1 MEQINENSFYFELDQ
16 FEFKRTFSG
25 DIINN
30 YPNEESL
37 INDSFHLVSYNQ
49 EFDIESNFSISKN
62 MEDFINFDNSP
73 KSLENL
79 DIFVKENEQNET
91 FSQIHDNNSIFF
103 NENEFNFPEPIET
116 SPIAH
121 TTATKE
127 KSTNNKKIGRK
138 RKEDAVLKQ
147 DDSFHD
153 MFSEDNISVKI
164 KSHYLNFI
172 ISSLNCI
179 FPHFNYK
186 KKLFNLDNEFKINI
200 KKNIIESLNNKTIGE
215 IISNKISKKYSTI
228 QDKINA
234 NKDICEEI
242 KNEPILNKILAENYL
257 IFFRKFYFNNDSY
270 INLKD
275 YGLNKNINFTKK
287 VKKFKHL
294 LEKNEDKGEKYIM
307 SIKEYVHRYY
317 LPSLIFIS

>member
-1 MEQINENSFYFELDQ
+1 MEQINESLFDFDINQIEI
-16 FEFKRTFSG
+16 KRTYSG

-30 YPNEESL
+30 YPNEDSS
-37 INDSFHLVSYNQ
+37 INDSIHLDSNNQ

-62 MEDFINFDNSP
+62 MEDFINCANSP
-73 KSLENL
+73 KSYENL
-79 DIFVKENEQNET
+79 DIFDKEDEQNET
-91 FSQIHDNNSIFF
+91 FSLIHDNNSILF
-103 NENEFNFPEPIET
+103 NENKFNFPESIET

-121 TTATKE
+121 TTDTKE
-127 KSTNNKKIGRK
+127 KSTNNKKVGRK
-138 RKEDAVLKQ
+138 RKEDAVLKK
-147 DDSFHD
+147 DDSLHD
-153 MFSEDNISVKI
+153 MYSEDNISVKI

-172 ISSLNCI
+172 ISFLNCI

-186 KKLFNLDNEFKINI
+186 KKLFNLDKEFKINI
-200 KKNIIESLNNKTIGE
+200 KKNIIESLNDKTIGE

-234 NKDICEEI
+234 NKDIYEEI

-257 IFFRKFYFNNDSY
+257 IFFRKFYYTNDSY
-270 INLKD
+270 FNLKD
-275 YGLNKNINFTKK
+275 YGLNKKINLTKK

-307 SIKEYVHRYY
+307 SVKEYVHRYY